1 LEALLLLTTRGL
13 KEIATTLQEKVYSVI
28 PQLRFGVSPAELRDL
43 LESKRSVEDALL
55 GGRSLQSALAAILGE
70 GEHLF
75 LSHCVESKAEN
86 IL

>member
-1 LEALLLLTTRGL
+1 M
-13 KEIATTLQEKVYSVI
+13 
-28 PQLRFGVSPAELRDL
+28 
-43 LESKRSVEDALL
+43 EDALL

-86 IL
+86 IR